1 VEPSSAGTLAPSIR
15 KAIAGIDRTQPTFG
29 VMTLEQALADSIAPR
44 RFNLLLLGNPVSLSQ
59 DFPSLPSFGLE
70 MTQIER
76 HFAAN
81 HRAVFTGQQ
90 ATPAVYLSSDPAKLV
105 VTTNRNGLEDAQFI
119 PPQREKHRIASLAL
133 DEAAVARLGSLPALH
148 RDPFDR
154 MLICQAQAYG
164 LTLAASDPLIRQYP
178 VALL

>member
-1 VEPSSAGTLAPSIR
+1 MNILLDTCEFLWLVSGDARLSATVSAAVLDPDNQVFLSAVSFWEISI
-15 KAIAGIDRTQPTFG
+15 KHSLGKLPLPQP
-29 VMTLEQALADSIAPR
+29 P
-44 RFNLLLLGNPVSLSQ
+44 
-59 DFPSLPSFGLE
+59 
-70 MTQIER
+70 
-76 HFAAN
+76 
-81 HRAVFTGQQ
+81 
-90 ATPAVYLSSDPAKLV
+90 
-105 VTTNRNGLEDAQFI
+105 AQFI
-119 PPQREKHRIASLAL
+119 PQQREAHRLTPLAL